1 MLASLR
7 AELLVLRK
15 WRAAWALVAAVPLYV
30 IILWDLGSY
39 VQYLTA
45 SPLQA
50 SLSPG
55 LLSSDLATVSP
66 SQFVQVAAVGLN
78 AIGPIVAMLLGALVA
93 AGDWERGTI
102 KTSLSAGPGR
112 ARTVAGQAVALGAA
126 LTVGVLATF
135 ALALGASLAIWSLGH
150 GAFAPGAGTLPPLG
164 TVGHAIGVTVLVSA
178 AYGTAGLVLGSLVR
192 GVGGAA
198 VACFVWVEGV
208 ETTVANLGASQNGG
222 VFTVLY
228 DHLPLASATTLTD
241 MFGLPGGGG
250 ALLPVS
256 PTSAIWALL
265 SYTGGFLALT
275 VVVVWL
281 RDVDGRGTGRL
292 RRLLRRREAPKARAL
307 WDRPVQP
314 ELSSASGDGRRWLA
328 GVGASLR
335 AELFVLARWPAI
347 VALVVGPSLYALL
360 HNYLIP
366 YVLYRTAAPATA
378 AGQLPALL
386 PGQFAAG
393 FLNSFFPTNLFY
405 FAPFLLIGAWVAG
418 SSWTGGTLKTAL
430 LQWPSRAQTL
440 LGQGLAVGAA
450 VAVSPIL
457 TFVLTGATSEVIALS
472 HAGAVPPGDG
482 SFASPAQLA
491 GAIGAA
497 VVIALAYAAIGF
509 SLGSIFR
516 SPGAAMAV
524 VLLWAVA
531 VQPTLLAF
539 LAPGFHGVTLA
550 VYDFLPGAATATLAF
565 LFGTGGYGYFG
576 APATGSPGLATPL
589 SFTVLVLYAVVFL
602 TLPAWLI
609 RRRNIV

>member
-1 MLASLR
+1 MALWTALA
-7 AELLVLRK
+7 
-15 WRAAWALVAAVPLYV
+15 
-30 IILWDLGSY
+30 
-39 VQYLTA
+39 
-45 SPLQA
+45 
-50 SLSPG
+50 
-55 LLSSDLATVSP
+55 
-66 SQFVQVAAVGLN
+66 
-78 AIGPIVAMLLGALVA
+78 
-93 AGDWERGTI
+93 
-102 KTSLSAGPGR
+102 
-112 ARTVAGQAVALGAA
+112 
-126 LTVGVLATF
+126 VGVLATF
-135 ALALGASLAIWSLGH
+135 AVALGASLAIWALGP
-150 GAFAPGAGTLPPLG
+150 GAFAPGTGTLPPLA

-178 AYGTAGLVLGSLVR
+178 TYGTAGLALGSLVR

-198 VACFVWVEGV
+198 GACFVWVEGV

-256 PTSAIWALL
+256 GTSAVWVLL
-265 SYTGGFLALT
+265 SYTAGFLAIT
-275 VVVVWL
+275 VVALWL
-281 RDVDGRGTGRL
+281 RDVDGRGTG
-292 RRLLRRREAPKARAL
+292 LLRRSPGVVEAPRVRSI
-307 WDRPVQP
+307 WEGPVRP
-314 ELSSASGDGRRWLA
+314 ELSSASGEGRRWLV

-366 YVLYRTAAPATA
+366 FVLYRTATPATA
-378 AGQLPALL
+378 AGELPALL
-386 PGQFAAG
+386 PSQFAAG
-393 FLNSFFPTNLFY
+393 FLNSFFPGNLFY
-405 FAPFLLIGAWVAG
+405 LAPFLLIGAWVAG
-418 SSWTGGTLKTAL
+418 SSWTEGDPQNRCSHSG
-430 LQWPSRAQTL
+430 RAARRTL

-482 SFASPAQLA
+482 SFVSLAQLA

-531 VQPTLLAF
+531 VQPTLLAY

-550 VYDFLPGAATATLAF
+550 VYDFTPQLAATATPRA
-565 LFGTGGYGYFG
+565 LFGTGGY
-576 APATGSPGLATPL
+576 PATSEHRRRAEPRSLRDATFFHGAGPLCGCVPESAGMAHSPAQHRLTVSSSNQCASGAVVMGSLAGGQKSTSL
-589 SFTVLVLYAVVFL
+589 SSFTLHMTPVQKRAFSEAPQRVSSLSLL
-602 TLPAWLI
+602 
-609 RRRNIV
+609 